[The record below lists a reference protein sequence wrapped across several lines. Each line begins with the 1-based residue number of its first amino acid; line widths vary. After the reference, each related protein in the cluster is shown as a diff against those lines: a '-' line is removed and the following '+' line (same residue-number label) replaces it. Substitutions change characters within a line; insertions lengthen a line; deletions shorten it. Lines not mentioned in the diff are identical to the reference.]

1 MNESSFSSPSQ
12 FKLCC
17 ICTVS
22 QAGLQLLP
30 SLTTVIDLRLL
41 QQTQPTKEKKKQTRT
56 HPFDLQ
62 HSSSNE
68 QPYSLGTRP

>member
-17 ICTVS
+17 ICIVS

-30 SLTTVIDLRLL
+30 SLTTVIDLREL
-41 QQTQPTKEKKKQTRT
+41 QQTQPTKKKKQTRT

-68 QPYSLGTRP
+68 QPYSLETRP